1 MAGHLTEFKV
11 KLVDVLDSYS
21 TLTDLLAST
30 DAIYYRNPRAA
41 VTYPALFYAI
51 TTAYRPEV
59 NREGVRK
66 MTLILSA
73 VGDDP
78 DVLDQ
83 IETALE
89 ALLDEVT
96 STLDTTNWK
105 CKRCR
110 IISSEP
116 DDVDRFD
123 PDTQEQLNIN
133 RVTFEV
139 TLYAA

>member
-1 MAGHLTEFKV
+1 VAGHLTEFKV
-11 KLVDVLDSYS
+11 KLVDVLDSDS
-21 TLTDLLAST
+21 TLTALLASAS
-30 DAIYYRNPRAA
+30 AIYYRNPRGT
-41 VTYPALFYAI
+41 VTYPALFY
-51 TTAYRPEV
+51 TVSTAYRPDTHS
-59 NREGVRK
+59 EGVRK
-66 MTLILSA
+66 MTVTFTA

-89 ALLDEVT
+89 ALLDGVG
-96 STLDTTNWK
+96 STLSSANWG

-116 DDVDRFD
+116 EDVDRFD
-123 PDTQEQLNIN
+123 PDTMEKLNIN